1 MFSTTPSRD
10 LTKGVLKMVALNRA
24 LLLLGAVCLLCVSQ
38 LCSATEY
45 DHRVCDVT
53 FFHDLVSCAPLFHSF
68 FITF

>member
-1 MFSTTPSRD
+1 
-10 LTKGVLKMVALNRA
+10 MVALNRA

-45 DHRVCDVT
+45 DHRVRNVT
-53 FFHDLVSCAPLFHSF
+53 FFHDLVSCSPLFLSF